1 MLAVAVTNNAVVGV
15 ALNYLQA
22 NPDET
27 DDVRPLIVL
36 ALHGPP
42 VCSATTTPAH
52 VTCGVVAVTADWQV
66 LEVPSSPSALSLLP
80 GGHVDAA
87 DRSLLGASLRLLAE
101 QAGVP
106 SEVVTP
112 RAVLPL
118 DVVAVPVPAKG
129 GEPEHVHFD
138 VRFLLQVPREHVR
151 PPAGAGSDNY
161 RWVPVAEIP
170 GRLGTKLRRLAGDR
184 VFH

>member
-1 MLAVAVTNNAVVGV
+1 MAVTNNAVVGV

-42 VCSATTTPAH
+42 VSSATTTPAH

-66 LEVPSSPSALSLLP
+66 LEMPSSPSTLSLLP
-80 GGHVDAA
+80 GGHVDGA
-87 DRSLLGASLRLLAE
+87 DQSLLGASLRLLTE

-106 SEVVTP
+106 TEVVTP
-112 RAVLPL
+112 RSVLPL
-118 DVVAVPVPAKG
+118 DVVAVPVSAKG

-138 VRFLLQVPREHVR
+138 VRFLLQVPREYVQ
-151 PPAGAGSDNY
+151 PPAGGGSNNY
-161 RWVPVAEIP
+161 RWVPVTEIK
-170 GRLGTKLRRLAGDR
+170 GRLGDKLRRMAVDR
-184 VFH
+184 VYQ